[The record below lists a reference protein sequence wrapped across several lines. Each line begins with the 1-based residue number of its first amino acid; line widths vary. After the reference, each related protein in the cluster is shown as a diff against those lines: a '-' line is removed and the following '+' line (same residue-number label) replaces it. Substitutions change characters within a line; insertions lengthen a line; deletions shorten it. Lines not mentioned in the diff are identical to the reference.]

1 MNNYFKFEILH
12 QSTKSK
18 ARVGKIHTKHG
29 IIDTPTFVP
38 VATNASLKAIP
49 LENQSNIDLMF
60 CNTYHLMVHPGTNT
74 IKNLGGLHKFMNRS
88 SPIITDSGGFQV
100 FSLAYG
106 SVYEELKSCGKKK
119 NKTCVLKLNE
129 EGVLFRSYRDGSEL
143 FLSPE
148 SSIQAQKNL
157 GADIIIPFD
166 ELPPYHF
173 SLNEL
178 KKSCERTHRWEERS
192 LKEHLKN
199 PNDQAIFAV
208 VHGGINHELRK
219 NSCSFLSNLPF
230 DGFAIGGSVGKTK
243 QELFEIVSFTKKY
256 IPNSFPT
263 HLLGIGDPE
272 SIEKLVSCGIDSF
285 DSSYP
290 TKAARHGSIFYTQK
304 KQIKIK
310 QNSYKENPS
319 PIDKRCS
326 CSTCKQYSLAY
337 LHHLFKSHEFSYL
350 SLLSIHN
357 IQYMTNLMK
366 EIREKILRNEI

>member
-1 MNNYFKFEILH
+1 MSTHFKFEIIH

-18 ARVGKIHTKHG
+18 ARVGRMYTKHG
-29 IIDTPTFVP
+29 IIETPTFVP
-38 VATNASLKAIP
+38 VATNASLKAVP
-49 LENQSNIDLMF
+49 LEDQNNIDLMF
-60 CNTYHLMVHPGTNT
+60 CNTYHLILQPGTDV

-106 SVYEELKSCGKKK
+106 SVHEELKSCGKKK
-119 NKTCVLKLNE
+119 NKSCVLKLNE
-129 EGVLFRSYRDGSEL
+129 DGVLFKSYRDGSKL

-148 SSIQAQKNL
+148 SSVQAQKNL

-173 SLNEL
+173 SLDEL
-178 KKSCERTHRWEERS
+178 KKSCERTHRWEQRS
-192 LKEHLKN
+192 LEEHLKN
-199 PNDQAIFAV
+199 PQNQAMFAV
-208 VHGGINHELRK
+208 IHGGVNQDLRK
-219 NSCSFLSNLPF
+219 NSCKFLSNLSF

-243 QELFEIVSFTKKY
+243 QELFDIVSFTKEH
-256 IPNSFPT
+256 IPNNFPT

-272 SIEKLVSCGIDSF
+272 SIEKLVCCGIDSF

-290 TKAARHGSIFYTQK
+290 TKAARHGTIFHSLE

-310 QNSYKENPS
+310 KSSYQINPS
-319 PIDKRCS
+319 PIDKQCS
-326 CSTCKQYSLAY
+326 CSTCKKHSLAY
-337 LHHLFKSHEFSYL
+337 LHHLFKAHEFSSL

-357 IQYMTNLMK
+357 IQYMKDFMK
-366 EIREKILRNEI
+366 EIREKILKNEI

>member
-192 LKEHLKN
+192 
-199 PNDQAIFAV
+199 V
-208 VHGGINHELRK
+208 M
-219 NSCSFLSNLPF
+219 
-230 DGFAIGGSVGKTK
+230 
-243 QELFEIVSFTKKY
+243 
-256 IPNSFPT
+256 
-263 HLLGIGDPE
+263 
-272 SIEKLVSCGIDSF
+272 
-285 DSSYP
+285 
-290 TKAARHGSIFYTQK
+290 
-304 KQIKIK
+304 
-310 QNSYKENPS
+310 
-319 PIDKRCS
+319 DK
-326 CSTCKQYSLAY
+326 
-337 LHHLFKSHEFSYL
+337 
-350 SLLSIHN
+350 
-357 IQYMTNLMK
+357 
-366 EIREKILRNEI
+366 